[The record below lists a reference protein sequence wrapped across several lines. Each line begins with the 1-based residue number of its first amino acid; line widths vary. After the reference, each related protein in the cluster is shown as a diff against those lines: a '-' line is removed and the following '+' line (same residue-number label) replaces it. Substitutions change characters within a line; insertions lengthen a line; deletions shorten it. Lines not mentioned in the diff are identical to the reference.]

1 MRCLS
6 FPEWRGAFRM
16 PFRPQFDRFAR
27 HEPSMD
33 ETRLNRGNGC
43 LRRRARARGTRDLKR
58 MNPAD
63 AMQAGQV
70 AHDLS
75 LWGLFWNAH
84 IIVKLVMV
92 GLLAAS
98 VWCWA
103 IIIDKTLLFARSK
116 QAMDRFEDI
125 FWSGQSL
132 EDLYRTLNERQ

>member
-1 MRCLS
+1 MRRLS
-6 FPEWRGAFRM
+6 FPERRGR
-16 PFRPQFDRFAR
+16 
-27 HEPSMD
+27 SS
-33 ETRLNRGNGC
+33 RLSALNSTD
-43 LRRRARARGTRDLKR
+43 LRGTSGGRTMPAEARERLSAPTRASPGDKDLKR

-116 QAMDRFEDI
+116 QAMDRFEDV
-125 FWSGQSL
+125 FWS
-132 EDLYRTLNERQ
+132 